1 MKNKIEGNESK
12 ITLGDFNW
20 TMNKMGSDGR
30 NKTQRLYRC
39 HTNYALSQ
47 LVVNNGSMEKGEPR
61 FF

>member
-39 HTNYALSQ
+39 HTNYALS
-47 LVVNNGSMEKGEPR
+47 
-61 FF
+61 